1 MSNLFL
7 LNRSLLLNPPRFS
20 LATGIFIVGRSSGC
34 DLVVRHSSVSRRHA
48 EIQVLGD
55 SVTIV
60 DLDSRN
66 GTHINDEQIKS
77 ADLAVGQKVTFGTV
91 PFVLMSEDSKDD
103 MADSKVETADHRDRM
118 RLAVPEAVASQ
129 LTRAQRRVL
138 TRLLDGLSEKDTA
151 EALKISPHT
160 VHNHVRDIYSILN
173 VHTRAELLA
182 LLLKRSPES

>member
-1 MSNLFL
+1 M
-7 LNRSLLLNPPRFS
+7 
-20 LATGIFIVGRSSGC
+20 
-34 DLVVRHSSVSRRHA
+34 SRRHA

-91 PFVLMSEDSKDD
+91 PFVLMSEESKDD
-103 MADSKVETADHRDRM
+103 IADSKVETADHRDRL

-182 LLLKRSPES
+182 LLLKRTPSS